1 MVKHQDGGTEVTIN
15 GIGCQGAVIVNGR
28 QVTLFFFVCVKKSF
42 DVCLFVC
49 FCDNVSAQVGIVSQ
63 AAIMQSTL
71 MITSLCMLMAQCV
84 AFQVRLSHLTTIY
97 LSNTM
102 ETSGPPN
109 SFDANAV
116 HRFVYDVESGLI
128 YTVGMCE

>member
-1 MVKHQDGGTEVTIN
+1 MDF
-15 GIGCQGAVIVNGR
+15 C
-28 QVTLFFFVCVKKSF
+28 FFVF
-42 DVCLFVC
+42 AIMFQQT
-49 FCDNVSAQVGIVSQ
+49 SASSVRCQ
-63 AAIMQSTL
+63 AVIMQSTL
-71 MITSLCMLMAQCV
+71 MITSLCLLLAQCV
-84 AFQVRLSHLTTIY
+84 AFQVRLSHLTTVY